1 MGIPNTILTP
11 CRERKTI
18 KSAKMM
24 KFLVALLFLAGASQA
39 RGLEKGL
46 LCDVCVDV
54 VTNID
59 EFLTSDTTIDE
70 ILKFVE
76 EICHA
81 LGAIDPTLE
90 TLCISLVEAQ
100 LPDIIN
106 GLVNDNLNPTEVCT
120 AIGACEAPAST
131 TTTAS
136 PAKKFVKLF

>member
-1 MGIPNTILTP
+1 MGIPNTILTVHS
-11 CRERKTI
+11 E
-18 KSAKMM
+18 KMM
-24 KFLVALLFLAGASQA
+24 KLLAALLFLAGASQA

-46 LCDVCVDV
+46 LCDICVDV
-54 VTNID
+54 VTDLD
-59 EFLTSDTTIDE
+59 EWLTSDTTIDE

-76 EICHA
+76 GLCHA

-90 TLCISLVEAQ
+90 TLCVSLVEAQ

-106 GLVNDNLNPTEVCT
+106 GLVNDNLNPSEVCA

>member
-1 MGIPNTILTP
+1 MGIPTTTLTVHS
-11 CRERKTI
+11 E
-18 KSAKMM
+18 KMV
-24 KFLVALLFLAGASQA
+24 KLLVALLFLAGASQA

-54 VTNID
+54 VTDLD
-59 EFLTSDTTIDE
+59 EFITSDTTIDE

-90 TLCISLVEAQ
+90 TLCVSLVEAQ

-106 GLVNDNLNPTEVCT
+106 GLVEDNLNPAEVCT
-120 AIGACEAPAST
+120 AIGACIGGNTTT

-136 PAKKFVKLF
+136 PARKF